1 MPVDRSHLSNAFEF
15 VSVASARARQLQS
28 GCRPRVEDAGGKVAR
43 TAQRE
48 VLAGAVHAVEPEG
61 AAPGGDEQV
70 PGAGSQVPGRPA

>member
-28 GCRPRVEDAGGKVAR
+28 GCLPRVEAGSKVAR

-48 VLAGAVHAVEPEG
+48 VLAGEVKALQPEG
-61 AAPGGDEQV
+61 ASPAAEHER
-70 PGAGSQVPGRPA
+70 GA

>member
-28 GCRPRVEDAGGKVAR
+28 GCRPRVEAGGKVAR

-48 VLAGAVHAVEPEG
+48 VLAGEVKAVQPEV
-61 AAPGGDEQV
+61 PDGGEKSE
-70 PGAGSQVPGRPA
+70 A